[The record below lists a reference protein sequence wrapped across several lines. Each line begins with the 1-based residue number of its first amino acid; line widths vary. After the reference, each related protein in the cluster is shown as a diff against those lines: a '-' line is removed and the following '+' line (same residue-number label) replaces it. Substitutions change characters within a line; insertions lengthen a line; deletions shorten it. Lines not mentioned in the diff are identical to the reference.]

1 MINWKEIYEDT
12 IKKICESDANIF
24 DNIVEIE
31 KPDFSADLI
40 FNENSN
46 ENALFRYKLDENAT
60 EEDYKKFVEYI
71 YNYIGEDINVFLPK
85 NEEKEEENDMEE
97 AKIRRLLK
105 EYGAEDKEIENF
117 MEDLKDT
124 KEEIEEK
131 EEDEEEFV
139 LSPKNLE
146 VLKATEEGK
155 DLIMK
160 APEMTKE
167 ELKKAVYDFLKK

>member
-1 MINWKEIYEDT
+1 MINWKEIYENT
-12 IKKICESDANIF
+12 LKKICEADSNIF

-31 KPDFSADLI
+31 RPEFTVDLI
-40 FNENSN
+40 ENPNANENS
-46 ENALFRYKLDENAT
+46 LYSFKLNENAT
-60 EEDYKKFVEYI
+60 ENDYKDFVEYI
-71 YNYIGEDINVFLPK
+71 YGYIGEDINDFLPK
-85 NEEKEEENDMEE
+85 NDTEKEENDMEE

-167 ELKKAVYDFLKK
+167 ELKKAVYEFLKK

>member
-1 MINWKEIYEDT
+1 MKEEEI
-12 IKKICESDANIF
+12 IKEYLEKFKKMPPNDEVISFYDDFYQDLMKKA
-24 DNIVEIE
+24 IE
-31 KPDFSADLI
+31 K
-40 FNENSN
+40 NE
-46 ENALFRYKLDENAT
+46 EITPEILEKA
-60 EEDYKKFVEYI
+60 
-71 YNYIGEDINVFLPK
+71 IGNKPYDNKQEDIK
-85 NEEKEEENDMEE
+85 EKEEENDMEE

-105 EYGAEDKEIENF
+105 EYGAEDKEIDNF

-131 EEDEEEFV
+131 EEDEEDFV

-160 APEMTKE
+160 APEMSKE
-167 ELKKAVYDFLKK
+167 ELKKAVYEFLKK

>member
-1 MINWKEIYEDT
+1 MKEEEI
-12 IKKICESDANIF
+12 IKEYLEKFEKMPPNDEVISFYDDFYQDLMKKA
-24 DNIVEIE
+24 IE
-31 KPDFSADLI
+31 K
-40 FNENSN
+40 NE
-46 ENALFRYKLDENAT
+46 EITPEILEKA
-60 EEDYKKFVEYI
+60 
-71 YNYIGEDINVFLPK
+71 IGNKPYDNKQEDIK
-85 NEEKEEENDMEE
+85 EKEEENDMEE

-167 ELKKAVYDFLKK
+167 ELKKAVYEFLKK

>member
-1 MINWKEIYEDT
+1 MKEEEIIKEYLEKFKKMPPNDEVISFYDDFYQDLMKKAIEKNEEITPEILEKAIGNKPYDNKQEDT
-12 IKKICESDANIF
+12 K
-24 DNIVEIE
+24 
-31 KPDFSADLI
+31 
-40 FNENSN
+40 
-46 ENALFRYKLDENAT
+46 
-60 EEDYKKFVEYI
+60 
-71 YNYIGEDINVFLPK
+71 
-85 NEEKEEENDMEE
+85 EKEEENDMEE

-167 ELKKAVYDFLKK
+167 ELKKAVYEFLKK